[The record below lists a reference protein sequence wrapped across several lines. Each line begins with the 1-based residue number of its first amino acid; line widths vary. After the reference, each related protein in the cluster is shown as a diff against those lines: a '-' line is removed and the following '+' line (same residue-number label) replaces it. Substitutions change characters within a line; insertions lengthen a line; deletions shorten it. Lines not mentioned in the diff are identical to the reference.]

1 MLQKMLTKVF
11 GSKEDRDVKKFS
23 DIVEAVNQREPAVQ
37 KLTDAQLQSKTT
49 EFRQKLD
56 AGASL
61 DELLPDAFAVVRE
74 AAVRT
79 LKQRHYDVQIMGGVA
94 LHQGCIAEMR
104 TGEGKTLTSTLAV
117 YLNALTGKG
126 VHVATVNDYLA
137 RRDAEWMGKVYNFL
151 GLSVGLTLSLI
162 PYEQKKLGYKADI
175 TYGVHSEFGFNYL
188 HDNSA
193 LSLDAKV
200 QRGHVYAILDEV
212 DSILIDEARTPLII
226 SVAAGKPAELYKQVN
241 SVVTQLK
248 EEEHFKIDQQGKS
261 RGSVALTDEGV
272 EEVERR
278 LGVGNLYDHT
288 NIAMVHHVNQ
298 ALTAQHLYKRDVDYL
313 VESGEVI
320 LVDEFTGRKQIGRRL
335 SEGLHQAIEAKE
347 RVRVVQENETSA
359 KITYQNYFRLYDKLA
374 GMTGTAATEANEFAH
389 IYGLEVAVI
398 PTNEPMIRMDHPD
411 QIYATEEVKYNAVL
425 ADIVE
430 QHKKGRPVLVGTASI
445 ESSEKLSKMLKA
457 KHRDIKHQVLN
468 AKEHAH
474 EADIIAQA
482 GIPGAVTIATNM
494 AGRGVDILLGGNPE
508 GLAKDTLRKQNAKV
522 DELHIE
528 SEVYQ
533 TALKKAEA
541 VCDQNKKKVLRA
553 GGLHIVGTER
563 HESRRIDNQLRGRAG
578 RQGDPGSSRF
588 YLSLEDELMRKFG
601 SERLQGLMTR
611 VGMDEEIP
619 LEHPWVTKSI
629 EKAQTRV
636 EQIHFEM
643 RKNLLK
649 FDDVMDSQRDT
660 IYTLRDTVL
669 AAATDMSILA
679 EDDGASESSEN
690 DENALEEVGLAA
702 LAEKGSGAPVTL
714 KTTIWQM
721 IERVVQDA
729 IDDNMPE
736 GKANTLETPD
746 RFEQWLTNKF
756 PVTPTWKTPLVEAD
770 VDEIEEQTL
779 ALLRETYE
787 QRETELRPEM
797 MRLLERLLLLD
808 RIDDHWKE
816 HLYNIDYIE
825 EGIRFGAGY
834 GGKDPIVVFKNEAL
848 AVFETMYQAIEEE
861 VSEFIFKSQINTQAP
876 RRVPGQRTGSRRR
889 QPPRRAQ
896 ANRAM
901 AASDDAA
908 FASQQ
913 AMGNMPKVGRN
924 APCPCGSGKKYK
936 RCHGA

>member
-1 MLQKMLTKVF
+1 MFQKMLTKVF

-37 KLTDAQLQSKTT
+37 KLTDAQLQSKTP

-79 LKQRHYDVQIMGGVA
+79 LKQRHYDVQIMGGAA

-117 YLNALTGKG
+117 YLNALTGNG

-151 GLSVGLTLSLI
+151 GLSVGLTLSLM
-162 PYEQKKLGYKADI
+162 PHEQKRLGYKSDI
-175 TYGVHSEFGFNYL
+175 TYGVHSEFGFDYL
-188 HDNSA
+188 WDNKA
-193 LSLDAKV
+193 LSLDMKV

-226 SVAAGKPAELYKQVN
+226 SEPSGKPAELYKQVN

-248 EEEHFKIDQQGKS
+248 EDEHFKIDQQGKS

-278 LGVGNLYDHT
+278 LGVGNLYEHT
-288 NIAMVHHVNQ
+288 NVAMVHHVNQ
-298 ALTAQHLYKRDVDYL
+298 ALTAHQLYKRDVDYL
-313 VESGEVI
+313 VENGEVL

-347 RVRVVQENETSA
+347 RVRIVQESQTGA
-359 KITYQNYFRLYDKLA
+359 KITYQNYFRMYDKLS

-398 PTNEPMIRMDHPD
+398 ATNEPMIRMDHPD
-411 QIYATEEVKYNAVL
+411 QIYASEEVKYNAVL

-445 ESSEKLSKMLKA
+445 ESSEKLSKMLKS

-508 GLAKDTLRKQNAKV
+508 GLAKDTLRKQNAKA

-528 SEVYQ
+528 SEAYLS
-533 TALKKAEA
+533 ALKKAER
-541 VCDQNKKKVLRA
+541 VCDENKKKVLKA

-611 VGMDEEIP
+611 VGMDEEVP

-636 EQIHFEM
+636 EQMHFEI

-669 AAATDMSILA
+669 ASATDMSIL
-679 EDDGASESSEN
+679 SESEDVSESQEN
-690 DENALEEVGLAA
+690 GNALEEVGLAA
-702 LAEKGSGAPVTL
+702 LAEKGVNAPATL

-729 IDDNMPE
+729 VDDNMPE

-756 PVTPTWKTPLVEAD
+756 PVTPTWETPLAQAD

-779 ALLRETYE
+779 TLLREAYE
-787 QRETELRPEM
+787 QRETQLRPEM

-848 AVFETMYQAIEEE
+848 AVFETMYQSIEEE
-861 VSEFIFKSQINTQAP
+861 VSEFIFKSQVNTQAP
-876 RRVPGQRTGSRRR
+876 RRVPGRRAGSRRR

-896 ANRAM
+896 ANSAM
-901 AASDDAA
+901 AASDEAA

>member
-1 MLQKMLTKVF
+1 MFQQMITKVF
-11 GSKEDRDVKKFS
+11 GSKEDRDVKRFR
-23 DIVEAVNQREPAVQ
+23 DIVEAVNQREPDVK
-37 KLTDAQLQSKTT
+37 KLTDAQLQSKTP

-94 LHQGCIAEMR
+94 LHQGSIAEMR

-126 VHVATVNDYLA
+126 VHLATVNDYLA

-151 GLSVGLTLSLI
+151 GLSVGLTLSLM
-162 PYEQKKLGYKADI
+162 PHEQKRLGYKSDI
-175 TYGVHSEFGFNYL
+175 IYGVHSEFGFDYL
-188 HDNSA
+188 WDNKA
-193 LSLDAKV
+193 LSVEAKV

-226 SVAAGKPAELYKQVN
+226 SEPSGKPAELYKQVN
-241 SVVTQLK
+241 SVVTQLR
-248 EEEHFKIDQQGKS
+248 EGEHFQIDQQGKS
-261 RGSVALTDEGV
+261 RGSVTLTDEGV

-278 LGVGNLYDHT
+278 LGVGNLYEHT
-288 NIAMVHHVNQ
+288 NVAMVHHVNQ
-298 ALTAQHLYKRDVDYL
+298 ALTAHQLYKRDVDYL
-313 VESGEVI
+313 VENGEVL

-347 RVRVVQENETSA
+347 RVKIVQESQTGA
-359 KITYQNYFRLYDKLA
+359 KITYQNYFRMYDKLA

-398 PTNEPMIRMDHPD
+398 PTNEPMIRMDNSD
-411 QIYATEEVKYNAVL
+411 QIYATEEAKYNAVL

-430 QHKKGRPVLVGTASI
+430 QHEKGRPVLVGTVSI
-445 ESSEKLSKMLKA
+445 ENSEKLSKTLRS

-482 GIPGAVTIATNM
+482 GAPGAVTIATNM

-508 GLAKDTLRKQNAKV
+508 GLAKEMLRKQKAKTV
-522 DELHIE
+522 DPHPE
-528 SEVYQ
+528 SEEYQ
-533 TALKKAEA
+533 AALEKAEA
-541 VCDQNKKKVLRA
+541 ICSEDKKKVLAA

-611 VGMDEEIP
+611 VGMDEEVA
-619 LEHPWVTKSI
+619 LEHPWANKSI

-636 EQIHFEM
+636 EQMHFEI
-643 RKNLLK
+643 RKTLLK

-660 IYTLRDTVL
+660 IYTLRDAVL
-669 AAATDMSILA
+669 ESATDMSILSEI
-679 EDDGASESSEN
+679 EDVPESPEN
-690 DENALEEVGLAA
+690 ENAPEDAGLAA
-702 LAEKGSGAPVTL
+702 LAERGDTTPVSL

-729 IDDNMPE
+729 IDDNIPE
-736 GKANTLETPD
+736 GRGNALETP
-746 RFEQWLTNKF
+746 
-756 PVTPTWKTPLVEAD
+756 
-770 VDEIEEQTL
+770 
-779 ALLRETYE
+779 
-787 QRETELRPEM
+787 
-797 MRLLERLLLLD
+797 
-808 RIDDHWKE
+808 
-816 HLYNIDYIE
+816 
-825 EGIRFGAGY
+825 
-834 GGKDPIVVFKNEAL
+834 
-848 AVFETMYQAIEEE
+848 
-861 VSEFIFKSQINTQAP
+861 
-876 RRVPGQRTGSRRR
+876 GQ
-889 QPPRRAQ
+889 
-896 ANRAM
+896 
-901 AASDDAA
+901 
-908 FASQQ
+908 
-913 AMGNMPKVGRN
+913 V
-924 APCPCGSGKKYK
+924 
-936 RCHGA
+936 

>member
-248 EEEHFKIDQQGKS
+248 EHEHFKIDQQGKS

-508 GLAKDTLRKQNAKV
+508 GLAKDTLHKQNAKV

-876 RRVPGQRTGSRRR
+876 RRVPGQRAGSRRR